1 MWLMQLAAEF
11 WMVLRESAVYILFGF
26 LFAAALHVVMD
37 RTHWGDWLKSLNAR
51 SVFLAAVIA
60 SPLPLCSCSVIPA
73 AVSLRKRGA
82 SKGSVLSFLISA
94 PETNVESITLTWGLL
109 GPVFAIMRPVAGLVT
124 AFTAGLLENFLER
137 RYPSTPIESGAA
149 AAGHACCASDPS
161 AGSAPTAGTTDCCA
175 PAEGAT
181 PSPTRLR
188 WRDGMRH
195 AFVDVFDDVVG
206 WMIFGVLVAAIINVV
221 IPGYVINAV
230 FGPPLQAMLVMLA
243 IGIPLYVC
251 AEGSTP
257 IAAALVLQGVNPGA
271 ALVFLLAGP
280 ATNIGSLFVLK
291 SQLGRRTVTVY
302 LATIAVVA
310 VVMGLLLDWICGVRG
325 LDLSKRALAEPIVP
339 LWLKSLGAAAF
350 LLLAVASAIRMNVY
364 ARLARL
370 LDRILPVRVT
380 PPRLTVALVVAALL
394 GYVASGFVAIQPG
407 QVGMIKLFGRVVAA
421 DAQPGLHYAPPY
433 PFGSL
438 DRVDTEA
445 LRRVELGTRAA
456 ASPPVPGMSTSV
468 SGPEDPD
475 RTWVLLG
482 DENFANIKCAAHWR
496 MRPGQSRAF
505 AYGAADPARLVEVA
519 VRAALRSELGD
530 ASIDTVLTTDQ
541 DARAADIH
549 QRIQQALDR
558 CASGIE
564 VVAFHFL
571 DLHAPPEVHE
581 AFRDVASALE
591 DRVTRR
597 NQALTRKAEI
607 EPLALGDRDK
617 TIRAAQADL
626 IRATSEAAGE
636 ADAFRAVLAAYLEYP
651 ELTRDRLILEMYDRV
666 LPGRRKFI
674 RPSQP
679 NLELDLRFGGG
690 TGSNRDTTP

>member
-1 MWLMQLAAEF
+1 MWLTQLAAEF

-109 GPVFAIMRPVAGLVT
+109 GPVFAITRPIAGLVT
-124 AFTAGLLENFLER
+124 AFTAGLLENFFER
-137 RYPSTPIESGAA
+137 RYPSTPTEGEAAGPAGCACDPPATTAA
-149 AAGHACCASDPS
+149 AAGTP
-161 AGSAPTAGTTDCCA
+161 DCCA
-175 PAEGAT
+175 PPDGAS

-221 IPGYVINAV
+221 IPGYVIDAV
-230 FGPPLQAMLVMLA
+230 FGPPLQAMLIMLA

-251 AEGSTP
+251 AEASTP

-291 SQLGRRTVTVY
+291 SQLGRRTVIVY

-310 VVMGLLLDWICGVRG
+310 VIMGLLLDWICGVRG

-350 LLLAVASAIRMNVY
+350 LLLAAASAIRMNVY
-364 ARLARL
+364 ARLAGL
-370 LDRILPVRVT
+370 LDRLLPVRVT
-380 PPRLTVALVVAALL
+380 PPRLTVTLVVAAIL
-394 GYVASGFVAIQPG
+394 GYLASGFVAIQPG
-407 QVGMIKLFGRVVAA
+407 QVGMIKIFGRVVAA
-421 DAQPGLHYAPPY
+421 DVRPGLHYAPPY

-456 ASPPVPGMSTSV
+456 TSPTVPGMSASV
-468 SGPEDPD
+468 SGPEDSD

-482 DENFANIKCAAHWR
+482 DENLANIKCAAHWR
-496 MRPGQSRAF
+496 MRPGESRAF
-505 AYGAADPARLVEVA
+505 AYGTADPAQLVEVA
-519 VRAALRSELGD
+519 VRAALRSVLGD

-541 DARAADIH
+541 VARAADIH

-626 IRATSEAAGE
+626 IRTTAEAAGE

-679 NLELDLRFGGG
+679 NLQLDLRFGGS